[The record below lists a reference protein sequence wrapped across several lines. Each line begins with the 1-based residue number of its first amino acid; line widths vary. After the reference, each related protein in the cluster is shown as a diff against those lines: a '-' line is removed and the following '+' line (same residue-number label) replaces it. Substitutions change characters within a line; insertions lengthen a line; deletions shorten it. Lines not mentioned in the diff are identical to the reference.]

1 MNYLESV
8 MGSFTVDENGNI
20 TLTDGDDTF
29 VVNTT
34 LKSDG
39 TLYLAPAIYG
49 LAGDDFIVGGR
60 YTGLIDG
67 GDGDDT
73 ISASP
78 GVGTRL
84 IGGNGRNLYSGGP
97 YDRPVLNENLIDY
110 RFVHTSR
117 DGGIFI
123 AEDGSGEQV
132 VRGSP
137 GVVEFK
143 DGSLVSFSSLPD
155 LITTSAPVT
164 GDITGD
170 GGSEVLWRN
179 ANGAT
184 TFWTADTSGFHG
196 SAFENRPLTSWHI
209 VETFDV
215 NGDGRADVLWRNDN
229 GAIAIWSGGKNPVL
243 SGTLV
248 DTSMGNDWQ
257 IVATGNFEGR
267 GVSGILWM
275 HNDGALQEWAADGNG
290 GFTNNTWSHA
300 SLGTGWHVEGSADF
314 HGVGR
319 DDLVVRNDNGTFKI
333 WNGLSDTVPPG
344 LGFSIYEDSSVGTGW
359 HMEGFADFDGDGRAD
374 MLWRHDNGSVS
385 VWAAK
390 GVSSKDLTFT
400 AIYNDSSVGNG
411 WHIAGT
417 GDYNNDGKA
426 DILWRHDNGSVSA
439 WTSTGQGFEK
449 AAING
454 YAPPDWA
461 IGGHDYP
468 L

>member
-1 MNYLESV
+1 
-8 MGSFTVDENGNI
+8 MGNFTVDQNGNI
-20 TLTDGDDTF
+20 TLTDGDDMF

-39 TLYLAPAIYG
+39 TLYDAPAIYG
-49 LAGDDFIVGGR
+49 LAGDDIIASGY

-73 ISASP
+73 ISGSP
-78 GVGTRL
+78 GFVGTRL
-84 IGGNGRNLYSGGP
+84 IGGSGRNVYGADV
-97 YDRPVLNENLIDY
+97 YDQPVLNENLNDY

-123 AEDGSGEQV
+123 AKDGSGEQV
-132 VRGSP
+132 VLGQPST
-137 GVVEFK
+137 VEFK
-143 DGSLVSFSSLPD
+143 DGSLVFISSLPD
-155 LITTSAPVT
+155 LITTSAPVI

-170 GGSEVLWRN
+170 GGSEILWRN

-184 TFWTADTSGFHG
+184 TFWTADATRFHG

-248 DTSMGNDWQ
+248 DTSVGNDWQ
-257 IVATGNFEGR
+257 IVATGNFDGH
-267 GVSGILWM
+267 GYSDILWM
-275 HNDGALQEWAADGNG
+275 HNDGALQEWSPNG
-290 GFTNNTWSHA
+290 SAGFFKGLWSHT
-300 SLGTGWHVEGSADF
+300 SLGTGWHVEGSGDF
-314 HGVGR
+314 HGAGR
-319 DDLVVRNDNGTFKI
+319 DDVVVRNDDGAFKI
-333 WNGLSDTVPPG
+333 WNGLVDWVPPE
-344 LGFSIYEDSSVGTGW
+344 LGMPVYQNSSVGPSW
-359 HMEGFADFDGDGRAD
+359 HMQGFADFDGDGRAD
-374 MLWRHDNGSVS
+374 ILWRHDNGSIS
-385 VWAAK
+385 VWTAEGDTFRDLSFK
-390 GVSSKDLTFT
+390 VSF
-400 AIYNDSSVGNG
+400 NDSSVGND

-426 DILWRHDNGSVSA
+426 DILWRHDNGSVSVWA
-439 WTSTGQGFEK
+439 STGLGFEK

-454 YAPPDWA
+454 YASPDWTIA
-461 IGGHDYP
+461 GHDFP